1 MNIDESQIYALA
13 PFAATLGVTF
23 PVLRPERVQAVLP
36 TRRELSTLGGGLHG
50 GAIMSV
56 CDVASAVCVALNVG
70 EGCVWT
76 TAEST
81 TYFLRS
87 VRSTA
92 TATSTPLKV
101 GRTLA
106 TIKTEVHDDEDDL
119 LCAYTTQMVHI
130 SRPARVPTP
139 RA

>member
-1 MNIDESQIYALA
+1 MKLDEWQIYALA

-23 PVLRPERVQAVLP
+23 PVLTAELVQAVLP
-36 TRRELSTLGGGLHG
+36 TRHELSTLGGGLHG

-56 CDVASAVCVALNVG
+56 CDVASAVCVALNVD

-81 TYFLRS
+81 TYFLRP

-92 TATSTPLKV
+92 TATSTPLKI

-106 TIKTEVHDDEDDL
+106 TIKTEVHDEDNL
-119 LCAYTTQMVHI
+119 LCAYTTQMVHV
-130 SRPARVPTP
+130 SRPVG
-139 RA
+139 